1 MSFFDLAGGHSPTTD
16 PAPRCRAIDFD
27 AKRAGRAVVNLHLDQ
42 AFGGGKM
49 VVHYPIEMR
58 VVDSMPQYFVIG
70 RGHAAEDVLD
80 DPWDLDAAALL
91 GGAMPV
97 DTELVKADKDPDD
110 AILAWFADQQTAAE
124 QTGQASSSPTSDDLE
139 TNEEAILTRPSRS
152 RSRRSWRGGGSM
164 YRR

>member
-1 MSFFDLAGGHSPTTD
+1 MSFFDLTGHSPTTD
-16 PAPRCRAIDFD
+16 PAPRRCRAIDFG
-27 AKRAGRAVVNLHLDQ
+27 AKRAGRAVVNLHLEQ

-70 RGHAAEDVLD
+70 YGHTAKDVLD

-91 GGAMPV
+91 GGGVPV
-97 DTELVKADKDPDD
+97 DTGLVKAAKDPDE
-110 AILAWFADQQTAAE
+110 AILAWFADQQTATE
-124 QTGQASSSPTSDDLE
+124 QTGQASGSPASDDLE
-139 TNEEAILTRPSRS
+139 SNEEAILTRPSGS